1 MEEQQME
8 LEQLIEIAENLKN
21 DIIKLHN
28 QEQEL
33 IESLNKM
40 KNSRISLLNNIY
52 SFISNTN
59 LLLFGMKNIIQ

>member
-1 MEEQQME
+1 ME